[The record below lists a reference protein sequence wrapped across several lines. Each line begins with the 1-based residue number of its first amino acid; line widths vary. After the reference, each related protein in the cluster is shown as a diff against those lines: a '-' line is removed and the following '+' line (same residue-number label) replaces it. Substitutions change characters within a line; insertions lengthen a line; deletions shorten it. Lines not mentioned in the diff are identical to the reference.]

1 MVFINL
7 VQAFVV
13 WWVGAQQID
22 TEILNQTFNY
32 SSLIMPKLCIMSQI
46 QRQGKGCKQ
55 EVSSVCSYS
64 THCFVRNDYRNFL
77 IIPKMKL
84 VVTSVKLTSW
94 ESESNSK

>member
-32 SSLIMPKLCIMSQI
+32 SSLIMTKLCIMSQI

-55 EVSSVCSYS
+55 EVSSVCCEFCKLFARIV
-64 THCFVRNDYRNFL
+64 HF
-77 IIPKMKL
+77 PKLFKYL
-84 VVTSVKLTSW
+84 FKIVF
-94 ESESNSK
+94 